1 MFPCNPDIGAVKG
14 LVTRFSAMIRSCRAP
29 CFHNNRH
36 LAGAKASGYGQL
48 FLKFLLYLN
57 TVFGM
62 HSQNLQNSTM
72 QTWEISFGVLIRVLS
87 FHVTELKRG
96 KKD

>member
-14 LVTRFSAMIRSCRAP
+14 LVTRFSAMIRSCGAP

-48 FLKFLLYLN
+48 FFNSFFLNPEYLAC
-57 TVFGM
+57 TPEYFSVQ
-62 HSQNLQNSTM
+62 SSAM
-72 QTWEISFGVLIRVLS
+72 QACEISFGIYKGLELS
-87 FHVTELKRG
+87 CH
-96 KKD
+96 

>member
-14 LVTRFSAMIRSCRAP
+14 LVTRFSAMIRSCGAP

-48 FLKFLLYLN
+48 FFNSFFLN
-57 TVFGM
+57 TEYLACTPKYFSV
-62 HSQNLQNSTM
+62 QNSTM
-72 QTWEISFGVLIRVLS
+72 QTCEISFDIYKGLELS
-87 FHVTELKRG
+87 CH
-96 KKD
+96 

>member
-14 LVTRFSAMIRSCRAP
+14 LVTRFSAMIRSCGAP

-48 FLKFLLYLN
+48 FLIPFSLTQSMWFAPQKYFS
-57 TVFGM
+57 V
-62 HSQNLQNSTM
+62 QNSTM
-72 QTWEISFGVLIRVLS
+72 QTCEISFGIYKGLELS
-87 FHVTELKRG
+87 CH
-96 KKD
+96 